1 MAKIAVSFFISNLSL
16 FLEKFNPKRV
26 INQMGF
32 SVASQKYVED
42 VLLVPG
48 RARVSE
54 ELYSGNLVLQTNHIR
69 WFEMPLYL

>member
-1 MAKIAVSFFISNLSL
+1 
-16 FLEKFNPKRV
+16 
-26 INQMGF
+26 MGF